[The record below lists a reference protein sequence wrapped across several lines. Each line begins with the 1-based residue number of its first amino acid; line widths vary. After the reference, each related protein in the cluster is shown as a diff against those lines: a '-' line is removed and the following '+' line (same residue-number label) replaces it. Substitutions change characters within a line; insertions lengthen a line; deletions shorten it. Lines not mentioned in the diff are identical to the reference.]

1 LLEQLGAA
9 LYAAHRAGVVHRDLK
24 PANVLLDEEGNAY
37 LADFGIARQ
46 LAGPDTQLTE
56 QGAFVGSPAYA
67 APEQIRAE
75 PVTPQTDIYC
85 LGIMLFELLT
95 GRQPFRA
102 PTPVEL
108 AHAQLRAPTPTLT
121 MERADLPP
129 ALDAVIQRATAKI
142 PAARYADVPQ
152 LVAAFVEAVQLP
164 GVARRIPNGAGATE
178 RVAPAA
184 IPTRFLDLSDADTPY
199 KGLRAFDEADAGD
212 FFGREGLVQ
221 QLLARMGEGA
231 DLSRFLAVIG
241 PSGSG
246 KSSVVRAGLIPAL
259 RRGGVAGSDQW
270 YVITLQPGA
279 RPFEEI
285 EAALL
290 RIAVNP
296 PASLLAQLREDARG
310 LLRAVR
316 RCLPDD
322 EEVELLLVID
332 QFEEVFTL
340 LDDTATRVQLLDSL
354 VEAILDP
361 RSRLRV
367 VVTLRADFLDRPLQY
382 VDFGELLQRRSELVL
397 PLTPDELERAIVEPA
412 ARAGI
417 LIDDHLVARIVRD
430 VGGQPGALP
439 LLQYALSE
447 LYARRDGRTLTAA
460 AYEAIGGVHGAL
472 AQRAETIFAGLSPA
486 AQETC
491 RQLFLRLVTPGEGV
505 EDTRRRVRMAELEVE
520 REEQTNE
527 RTEEPQ
533 DREPQD
539 REPQNREP
547 QDREPQN
554 REPQDR
560 EPQNREPQNREP
572 QNREL
577 HTTEVI
583 ERYGAAR
590 LLTFDRDPITRGPTV
605 EVAHEA
611 LIRSWPRLRAWID
624 ESRAALRVQQRL
636 AQAAREWRTAERD
649 PSFLARGVQL
659 AQYAE
664 LAESGALAL
673 NSEERTFLAAALA
686 ERDAAER
693 TETARRE
700 RELAQERATAAAQRN
715 AARRLRYLVGAL
727 AIFLVAALGLSAF
740 AVQQRSV
747 AEVNAAEA
755 ETQRAA
761 ADASFRRAEA
771 QRLAGIASRIVA
783 ARGNADVATLLAAHS
798 LALQYTPEG
807 DEAATGALT
816 LRMPAF
822 RLSHTPESNASGL
835 DFSPDG
841 MLVATGADDGR
852 IRVWR
857 VATGEL
863 VWEQQGADQSRCVAF
878 SPDGALLAACEQAG
892 IALRNAAT
900 GEVIRRLRGHDDRVF
915 DLLFTPDGARLF
927 SFAADR
933 TVRVWN
939 VADGA
944 QQLFFENEGGDLRSG
959 SISADGRLLLVAS
972 QDKIARVFDVA
983 SGAIVRELRGH
994 TDWVR
999 GAALNADGSLAI
1011 TSGEDMT
1018 VRLWDVA
1025 SGKELRQFR
1034 GHKSSVVGAY
1044 LTRDGTRLLTCSF
1057 DETARVWDV
1066 ASGATLEVL
1075 AAHDDFIWGCA
1086 FAPDGSAAATGQVV
1100 SLLWDLQRPA
1110 EPLVLQAH
1118 DVAING
1124 AALAPDGERIATASD
1139 DGTARVWQLN
1149 GGVLQQTFRLDD
1161 PAVAARFAPDG
1172 RSALVTTYNKGA
1184 KLLDVASGRVLWQ
1197 NNVPAFESAFSP
1209 DGRLAAI
1216 SASCCFDGFDL
1227 GVTIVDLASG
1237 NAICSVGEDFPNYP
1251 GYLAFSPDGE
1261 KMLTGSFD
1269 WGGGHAALWDI
1280 ASCAK
1285 ERTLTL
1291 GDEYQAAGV
1300 VYAPDGATAAIGDRD
1315 GGLAIWDVA
1324 AGVVR
1329 QQFVGH
1335 TDSVLAVA
1343 FSADGRLLASAS
1355 VDGTARLWDVAS
1367 GQELRRFSGHTAAV
1381 RSVAFTP
1388 DGASIVTAAR
1398 DGQVRV
1404 WDVAIERVVERL
1416 CARVLRDLTADE
1428 RLQYGIGA
1436 GQAVC
1441 P

>member
-1 LLEQLGAA
+1 
-9 LYAAHRAGVVHRDLK
+9 
-24 PANVLLDEEGNAY
+24 
-37 LADFGIARQ
+37 
-46 LAGPDTQLTE
+46 
-56 QGAFVGSPAYA
+56 
-67 APEQIRAE
+67 
-75 PVTPQTDIYC
+75 
-85 LGIMLFELLT
+85 
-95 GRQPFRA
+95 
-102 PTPVEL
+102 
-108 AHAQLRAPTPTLT
+108 
-121 MERADLPP
+121 
-129 ALDAVIQRATAKI
+129 
-142 PAARYADVPQ
+142 
-152 LVAAFVEAVQLP
+152 
-164 GVARRIPNGAGATE
+164 
-178 RVAPAA
+178 
-184 IPTRFLDLSDADTPY
+184 
-199 KGLRAFDEADAGD
+199 
-212 FFGREGLVQ
+212 
-221 QLLARMGEGA
+221 
-231 DLSRFLAVIG
+231 
-241 PSGSG
+241 SGSG

-259 RRGGVAGSDQW
+259 RRCGVAGSDQW
-270 YVITLQPGA
+270 YVITLRPGA

-296 PASLLAQLREDARG
+296 PASLLTQLREDTRG
-310 LLRAVR
+310 LLRAAR

-340 LDDTATRVQLLDSL
+340 LDDAAARTHLLDSI
-354 VEAILDP
+354 VEATLDP
-361 RSRLRV
+361 RSRLRI

-412 ARAGI
+412 ARAG
-417 LIDDHLVARIVRD
+417 LAIDDHLVARVARD
-430 VGGQPGALP
+430 IGGQPGALP

-447 LYARRDGRTLTAA
+447 LYARREGRTLTLA
-460 AYEAIGGVHGAL
+460 AYDAIGGVHGAL
-472 AQRAETIFAGLSPA
+472 VQRAEAIFAALGPA
-486 AQETC
+486 AQEAC
-491 RQLFLRLVTPGEGV
+491 RQIFLRLVTPGEGT
-505 EDTRRRVRMAELEVE
+505 EDTRRRVRMAELEVGEDE
-520 REEQTNE
+520 RIEELRNRGIEEQKNK
-527 RTEEPQ
+527 RTKEQ
-533 DREPQD
+533 GRS
-539 REPQNREP
+539 EPQNH
-547 QDREPQN
+547 EPQN
-554 REPQDR
+554 H
-560 EPQNREPQNREP
+560 EPQNHEPQNHEP
-572 QNREL
+572 

-583 ERYGAAR
+583 EHYGAAR

-624 ESRAALRVQQRL
+624 ESRAALRLQQRL
-636 AQAAREWRTAERD
+636 AQAAREWVTAARD
-649 PSFLARGVQL
+649 PSFLARGAQL
-659 AQYAE
+659 AQFEA
-664 LAESGALAL
+664 LAEEGMLTL
-673 NSEERTFLAAALA
+673 NTEERAFLTAALA
-686 ERDAAER
+686 ERDETAQAEV
-693 TETARRE
+693 ARRE
-700 RELAQERATAAAQRN
+700 RELAQERAMARAQRSAAQ
-715 AARRLRYLVGAL
+715 RLRYLAGAL
-727 AIFLVAALGLSAF
+727 TIFLAAAIGLSTFAF
-740 AVQQRSV
+740 QQRSV

-755 ETQRAA
+755 ETQRVA
-761 ADASFRRAEA
+761 ADANFRRAEA

-783 ARGNADVATLLAAHS
+783 ARGNVDVATLLAAHS

-816 LRMPAF
+816 LRTPAF
-822 RLSHTPESNASGL
+822 NLSHAPESNASGL
-835 DFSPDG
+835 DFSPDSA
-841 MLVATGADDGR
+841 LVATGADDGR

-878 SPDGALLAACEQAG
+878 SPDGALLATCEQAG
-892 IALRNAAT
+892 IALRDAAT
-900 GEVIRRLRGHDDRVF
+900 GDVIRRMSGHDDRVF

-959 SISADGRLLLVAS
+959 SISADGRRLLVAS

-1025 SGKELRQFR
+1025 SGAELRQFR

-1044 LTRDGTRLLTCSF
+1044 LSRDGTRLLTCSF

-1075 AAHDDFIWGCA
+1075 NAHDDFIWGCA

-1100 SLLWDLQRPA
+1100 SLLWDLRRPA

-1124 AALAPDGERIATASD
+1124 ASLAPDGEQIATASD
-1139 DGTARVWQLN
+1139 DGTARVWNLN
-1149 GGVLQQTFRLDD
+1149 DGTLQHTFRLDD
-1161 PAVAARFAPDG
+1161 PAVAARFAPNG
-1172 RSALVTTYNKGA
+1172 QNILVTTYNKGT

-1197 NNVPAFESAFSP
+1197 SDVPAFESAFSP
-1209 DGRLAAI
+1209 DGQLAAV
-1216 SASCCFDGFDL
+1216 SASCCFDGFEL

-1237 NAICSVGEDFPNYP
+1237 NAICYMGEDYPNYP
-1251 GYLAFSPDGE
+1251 GYLAFSPDG
-1261 KMLTGSFD
+1261 KKLLSGSFD

-1280 ASCAK
+1280 ASCMK

-1300 VYAPDGATAAIGDRD
+1300 SFAPDGATAAIGDRD

-1343 FSADGRLLASAS
+1343 FSGDGKLLASAA

-1367 GQELRRFSGHTAAV
+1367 GAELRRFSGHTAAV
-1381 RSVAFTP
+1381 RSIAFTL
-1388 DGASIVTAAR
+1388 DGASVVTAAR

-1404 WDVAIERVVERL
+1404 WDVAIERVAERL

-1428 RLQYGIGA
+1428 RLQYGIGEA
-1436 GQAVC
+1436 QAVC